1 MDQLMQY
8 MKKLILNVSD
18 LLNHETEGD
27 DQCIDRLTGSL
38 QKREGIKK
46 IELNEN
52 KKSAPQL
59 CIYFDEEHTSEDRIK
74 QIARQTGKQLDDTFG
89 HLWVKMKSGHDAK
102 KLEAASTVLQ
112 NFRGVMNV
120 LVVPTGWIFLEF
132 NKYITQES
140 ILRELI
146 KKMDLVI

>member
-1 MDQLMQY
+1 
-8 MKKLILNVSD
+8 MKKLILDVSD
-18 LLNHETEGD
+18 LLNHKAESG

-38 QKREGIKK
+38 KKREGIKK
-46 IELNEN
+46 VELNEN

-74 QIARQTGKQLDDTFG
+74 QIAQETGDKLDKTFG
-89 HLWVKMKSGHDAK
+89 HLWVKMKSVNDTSH
-102 KLEAASTVLQ
+102 LEAASTVLL
-112 NFRGVMNV
+112 NIKGVMNV

-146 KKMDLVI
+146 EKMDLVI